1 MVKLNR
7 RNLMASS
14 VAAALGASTMG
25 LASAQEDSDTPDAPW
40 SDGELK
46 RFAHVAFGAEFTG
59 PFVTGTNELIFSNQH
74 PSRDNPGPFEKA
86 GVGVVEGFQFDLD
99 GDSDDF
105 EELAKPQTDDEQGKV
120 RVADGEYKH
129 LAREG
134 DPINGGDEKF
144 GHPQTP
150 DGEDIATFAGTRYG
164 DFGYNPDMNQ
174 FVATND
180 EGSEG
185 YLFTNVE
192 TSPGSI
198 TRMPIS
204 RDQDGS
210 WSADLENTTNLVNDE
225 AFRELGGT
233 RINCYGDLSPWDT
246 PMSAEENYAH
256 TRLGPAATTSAII
269 ENGNGVG
276 HRGGA
281 VFWNRPDPSTV
292 QESVDEIFGDDS
304 WYLQGSWALT
314 GVELLAYYLGADPVD
329 QTDDGGNDRMPIGEG
344 YPNPYRYG
352 YIVEIR
358 DPVDDPMPVK
368 HWCMG
373 RAAFEAPDF
382 QEDEKTVYLTSDGEN
397 KGIYRF
403 VADEPFPSYDDPADI
418 AGTLSIAKVTN
429 ENAANG
435 RPPAAVD
442 LEIEWVE
449 LGHAS
454 NREVE
459 SWIAEYDGITQEDYL
474 ETHAD
479 TDWEDDLD
487 AALREA
493 DEAVARD
500 GNRDY
505 VTDEAIAEWA
515 KQYEKR
521 GPSGVDEDLR
531 KVPFLET
538 RAAAK
543 EIDATVEFR
552 KAEGVD
558 SVEGA
563 EPGDY
568 VYLGISELNA
578 GMSDD
583 AGDIR
588 LQRVDGGVVYRAKLD
603 DDYDIST
610 LEPVVVGADASD
622 PEPVI
627 DDAPIN
633 IDNVLV
639 MDDGRV
645 LLCEDASQY
654 NRTYPNDGVW
664 VFDPATDGTSNDGSD
679 GDGSGDD
686 GSDDSSGD
694 DGSDGDG
701 SDDGSSGDS
710 DDSGNSD
717 DDTTDGSDGSSDDDG
732 DSDDEDSQDD
742 SGLPGFGVG
751 AGLAGAAGGA
761 LAARRRR
768 EDADERS
775 TSSPDS
781 QAGQDADDA

>member
-7 RNLMASS
+7 RNLMATS
-14 VAAALGASTMG
+14 VAAALGASTAG
-25 LASAQEDSDTPDAPW
+25 LASASEDDDTPDAPW

-59 PFVTGTNELIFSNQH
+59 PFVTDTNELFFSNQH
-74 PSRDNPGPFEKA
+74 PSRDNPEPFAKA
-86 GVGVVEGFQFDLD
+86 GVGVVEGFQFEMD
-99 GDSDDF
+99 GTSDDF
-105 EELAKPQTDDEQGKV
+105 DELSKPQTDAEQAAV
-120 RVADGEYKH
+120 RVADGEYNQ
-129 LAREG
+129 LAQEG
-134 DPINGGDEKF
+134 DQINGGAEKF

-150 DGEDIATFAGTRYG
+150 DGTDIAEFAGSRYG

-174 FVATND
+174 FVPTND
-180 EGSEG
+180 AGTEG
-185 YLFTNVE
+185 YLFTNIE

-204 RDQDGS
+204 RSDDGT
-210 WSADLENTTNLVNDE
+210 WSADLENTTNLVNHE
-225 AFRELGGT
+225 AFRDIGGT
-233 RINCYGDLSPWDT
+233 RINCYGDLSPWTT

-256 TRLGPAATTSAII
+256 PRLAPSATTS
-269 ENGNGVG
+269 EVVESGGVG
-276 HRGGA
+276 RRGGA
-281 VFWNRPDPSTV
+281 EFWNRPNPSAA
-292 QESVDEIFGDDS
+292 QDAIDEIFGDDS
-304 WYLQGSWALT
+304 WYLQGVWALT

-329 QTDDGGNDRMPIGEG
+329 QNGDSNDMTPIGEG

-358 DPVDDPMPVK
+358 DPADDPAPVK

-382 QEDEKTVYLTSDGEN
+382 QEDERTVYLTSDGEN
-397 KGIYRF
+397 KGLYKF
-403 VADEPFPSYDDPADI
+403 VADEQFTSYDDPMNV
-418 AGTLSIAKVTN
+418 AGTLYVAEVTN
-429 ENAANG
+429 QAAADG

-442 LEIEWVE
+442 LEIEWLE

-454 NREVE
+454 NAEVE
-459 SWIAEYDGITQEDYL
+459 SWIASYDGITQIDYL
-474 ETHAD
+474 ETHAE
-479 TDWEDDLD
+479 TDWQSDLD

-505 VTDEAIAEWA
+505 VTDEEITEWA
-515 KQYEKR
+515 SQYEQH
-521 GPSGVDEDLR
+521 GPGGVDEELR
-531 KVPFLET
+531 KVPYLET

-543 EIDATVEFR
+543 EIGATVEFR

-563 EPGDY
+563 QPGDY

-588 LQRVDGGVVYRAKLD
+588 LQRVDGGVVYRAELD
-603 DDYDIST
+603 SEYDIST

-622 PEPVI
+622 PKPVI

-639 MDDGRV
+639 LADGRV
-645 LLCEDASQY
+645 LLCEDAAQY

-664 VFDPATDGTSNDGSD
+664 VFDPATDGLSNGGDDTGTDDGSD
-679 GDGSGDD
+679 DDSSGGDNSGDGSGDD
-686 GSDDSSGD
+686 S
-694 DGSDGDG
+694 
-701 SDDGSSGDS
+701 
-710 DDSGNSD
+710 
-717 DDTTDGSDGSSDDDG
+717 SDGSSDDGSGDSSDG
-732 DSDDEDSQDD
+732 DADSGSGDSSGDNTDDSSGDESDDESDD

-751 AGLAGAAGGA
+751 VGLAGAAGGA
-761 LAARRRR
+761 LAARNRDGN
-768 EDADERS
+768 DADVS
-775 TSSPDS
+775 
-781 QAGQDADDA
+781 DDGDD

>member
-1 MVKLNR
+1 MVQLNR

-14 VAAALGASTMG
+14 VAAALGASAMG
-25 LASAQEDSDTPDAPW
+25 LASAQDDSDTPDAPW

-74 PSRDNPGPFEKA
+74 PSRDNPGPFQKA

-105 EELAKPQTDDEQGKV
+105 EELAKPQTDEEQSKV
-120 RVADGEYKH
+120 RVADGEFKH

-134 DPINGGDEKF
+134 DPINGGAEKF

-150 DGEDIATFAGTRYG
+150 EGKDIATFAGTRYG
-164 DFGYNPDMNQ
+164 NFGYNPDMNQ

-204 RDQDGS
+204 RDENGS
-210 WSADLENTTNLVNDE
+210 WSADLENTTNLVNAE

-256 TRLGPAATTSAII
+256 PRLAPAATTGDIVDADS
-269 ENGNGVG
+269 GVG
-276 HRGGA
+276 LRGA
-281 VFWNRPDPSTV
+281 AAFWNRPDPSTV
-292 QESVDEIFGDDS
+292 QDAVDEIFGDDS

-329 QTDDGGNDRMPIGEG
+329 QTDDGGNDRTPIGEG

-358 DPVDDPMPVK
+358 DPVDDPTPVK

-397 KGIYRF
+397 KGIYKF
-403 VADEPFPSYDDPADI
+403 VADEPFPSYDDPANV
-418 AGTLSIAKVTN
+418 AGTLHVATVTN
-429 ENAANG
+429 EKAANE

-454 NREVE
+454 NGEVE
-459 SWIAEYDGITQEDYL
+459 TWIEAYDGITQEDYL

-479 TDWEDDLD
+479 TDWQDDLD

-505 VTDEAIAEWA
+505 VTDEEIAAWA
-515 KQYEKR
+515 KQYEKD
-521 GPSGVDEDLR
+521 GPDGVDEDLR

-543 EIDATVEFR
+543 EIGATVEFR

-603 DDYDIST
+603 DDYGIST

-664 VFDPATDGTSNDGSD
+664 VFDPATDGAPDDDSE
-679 GDGSGDD
+679 GDSGDD
-686 GSDDSSGD
+686 SDSGDGGSDDDDGQDGTGD
-694 DGSDGDG
+694 DGTGDDSSESGGSSDGSG
-701 SDDGSSGDS
+701 SDDGSAGDS
-710 DDSGNSD
+710 DGGSNDDS
-717 DDTTDGSDGSSDDDG
+717 TDGSD
-732 DSDDEDSQDD
+732 DESEED

-768 EDADERS
+768 GESD
-775 TSSPDS
+775 
-781 QAGQDADDA
+781 DDA